1 MGVKTLN
8 IRGAEI
14 IPSEMID
21 ALGILSWV
29 NGGKEPSDFERL
41 LTDAKLLAHCYDGV
55 VWGYLCGDSW
65 SLSNSAFPGISPE
78 ISETNLLEM
87 RIFDDSREIMLW
99 KRRSG
104 IAGRVI
110 RDSKAYLSQDDPFRP
125 LDDAYVL
132 WGSRL
137 LEVRNGFSL
146 VEEPTGVRHA
156 VPVPCTKDDFPLVG
170 SETTGRPWHPLRL
183 DVRWYFSE
191 DEQSGA
197 VHIAASRLFDVRKEA
212 YRP

>member
-1 MGVKTLN
+1 MKTLN

-14 IPSEMID
+14 IPIEMID

-29 NGGKEPSDFERL
+29 NGGEEPSDFERL

-65 SLSNSAFPGISPE
+65 CLSSSAFPEISPE
-78 ISETNLLEM
+78 ISEINLLEM
-87 RIFDDSREIMLW
+87 RIFDNSREIMFW
-99 KRRSG
+99 KGPSG
-104 IAGRVI
+104 ITGRVI
-110 RDSKAYLSQDDPFRP
+110 QDTKAHLSTNDPFHP
-125 LDDAYVL
+125 LDDKYVL

-156 VPVPCTKDDFPLVG
+156 IPLPCTREDFPLVG
-170 SETTGRPWHPLRL
+170 SEATGRSWHPLRL
-183 DVRWYFSE
+183 DVRWYLSE

-197 VHIAASRLFDVRKEA
+197 VYIAASRLFGVRKEA

>member
-1 MGVKTLN
+1 MN
-8 IRGAEI
+8 IRDAEI
-14 IPSEMID
+14 TPIEAID
-21 ALGILSWV
+21 VPEVLSWV
-29 NGGKEPSDFERL
+29 NGGKQPSDFERL
-41 LTDAKLLAHCYDGV
+41 LPDAKLLALCYDGV

-65 SLSNSAFPGISPE
+65 CLSSSAFPAISPE
-78 ISETNLLEM
+78 INETNLLEM
-87 RIFDDSREIMLW
+87 HIFDNSREIMLW
-99 KRRSG
+99 KQRSG

-110 RDSKAYLSQDDPFRP
+110 RDTKDRLSQDVPFRP

-137 LEVRNGFSL
+137 LEVRKGFSL
-146 VEEPTGVRHA
+146 VEEPTGVRHV

-197 VHIAASRLFDVRKEA
+197 VHIAASRLFGVRKEA